1 MDADVPQFKL
11 TPIDSFPQI
20 VNGLRATY
28 ESRRTTAISF
38 RLVQL
43 RKLYWGL
50 RDNEAAICSALRR
63 DLGKSIF
70 ESYVGEI
77 EWCKN
82 DIIFT
87 CKNLRAWAKDEHAP
101 DVPIL
106 NRLINPKIRKEPLGC
121 VLVIGCVQGAVAE
134 TTALL
139 GQTWDKIFYT
149 GSARVAKLIATKAAQ
164 TLTPYT
170 LELGGNNPAIV
181 TANADLRLAAK
192 RLLWGKLYNA
202 GQICLGQNYILIEK
216 IALPKFV
223 AEMKAAI
230 QEFYPD
236 GARASS
242 DYGRI
247 INRHHWQRLKHLVD
261 KSTGRVL
268 LGGTMD
274 ESDLVVDPT
283 IIQVDDIN
291 DILMT
296 NENFGPIIT
305 IYPVE
310 DLSEAIRIA
319 KKVHNTPL
327 ATYSFGTKSETDRI
341 LNEIRSGGASVNDS
355 WVHGTVPTLAFG
367 GVGESGS
374 GAYRGRAS
382 FECFTHRKSYT
393 TTPSWGERLLALRY
407 PPYEGKLDIYQRIT
421 GAEPDFNRD
430 GIQQGLLTRYGLAL
444 AHGSLKL
451 AALIQYSLF
460 MLLRCVSPFYNC
472 GMLLADETQQ
482 SRDDGR

>member
-43 RKLYWGL
+43 RKLYWGAYNVPFQL
-50 RDNEAAICSALRR
+50 SLVPLIGAIAAGNTAVVKPSETSPNCAA
-63 DLGKSIF
+63 
-70 ESYVGEI
+70 VI
-77 EWCKN
+77 ERIVSRYLDPVCY
-82 DIIFT
+82 
-87 CKNLRAWAKDEHAP
+87 R
-101 DVPIL
+101 
-106 NRLINPKIRKEPLGC
+106 
-121 VLVIGCVQGAVAE
+121 CVQGAVAE